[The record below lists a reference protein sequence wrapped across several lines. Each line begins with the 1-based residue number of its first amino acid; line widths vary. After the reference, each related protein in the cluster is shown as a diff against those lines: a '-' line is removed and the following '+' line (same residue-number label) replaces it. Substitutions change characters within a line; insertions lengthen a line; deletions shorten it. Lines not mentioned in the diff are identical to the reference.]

1 MAPANGSSKPRKAA
15 PAAAGDAPVAPAAAA
30 TTSKPAQKKP
40 VVPALPLPY
49 VKRQA
54 AAASASASASTNASK
69 PESNGDETKPQG
81 KQHKPKTSKSRKDEN
96 SKSAAAEPAS
106 ETPNNVTN
114 GSESAAPSQAQTNPV
129 LAPNQQS
136 HSPSTASPSRGS
148 TEAAATA
155 IEIKQEESGASGHS
169 SAPVGI
175 TEQRSSKSGEWHR
188 HAISANRCSDSNS
201 DVIAAN
207 ATNNKGLKPRPP
219 PALSPTRYHMPP
231 PFQPG
236 NRMPGMHANDDGHR
250 GPRPPALNG
259 HAHVHHQAHPSSSSL
274 HLGGF
279 QESQSSSPAPPHSG
293 GIAPPPGM
301 PFPGGRQPFVGP
313 GANGFPPM
321 MPYGP
326 DMMPVSTFDNYG
338 RPPMA
343 YAPPESYHPYRN
355 NYHPS
360 APHSF
365 HDSHSSMEEFNQQQ
379 YGGRGPMRNGGPPAE
394 EQQMQGN
401 PGRMFVP
408 PDFHRMLPNPAIPPQ
423 MMPPSDDAD
432 HLAAYAQQQFGNL
445 ALSDCCLELR
455 YLDDRAPPV
464 RIAGHRFMLNR
475 SAALAALMRQQ
486 ILSPSPPDRSQQ
498 TVLIETN
505 SKWIRSDSFYMA
517 AQRLY
522 GMPLLQYPGPRNHQL
537 DSGELTDAGSN
548 VEQLDFALSYAAAG
562 HLIGWAPVTKRGCE
576 VATQL
581 IDWQTVERVLEFALD
596 GHCDVGTH
604 DTFRYGE
611 GSQIILDAVVTFIV
625 HNFPSTFEL
634 DTEVITP
641 VQYARLPIHP
651 PPPSRPTEA
660 SAASLADEKPVV
672 QLGKGRRSQKLA
684 NIQFGDL
691 TLTES
696 NPASATETPKA
707 TRPAQP
713 VSHAVLSRILLNIP
727 FTQLKMILESSGSG
741 NVNGWANAESRYR
754 IVKSAVDERE
764 ARRVKA
770 VEAVSDGRVPG
781 ARELRASLRAPEPR
795 DMPQWGA
802 LGWHEEMLPY
812 GNPDGPSL
820 GRKWAPLSA
829 PQGGP
834 VADYP

>member
-15 PAAAGDAPVAPAAAA
+15 PAAARDTPVAPAAAA

-54 AAASASASASTNASK
+54 AAAPAPTQASK
-69 PESNGDETKPQG
+69 PESNGDETKPHG
-81 KQHKPKTSKSRKDEN
+81 KQHKPKTSKSRKDES
-96 SKSAAAEPAS
+96 SKAAAAEPAS
-106 ETPNNVTN
+106 ENPDNVTN

-136 HSPSTASPSRGS
+136 HSPSTASLSRGS

-155 IEIKQEESGASGHS
+155 IEIKQEESGASGYS

-175 TEQRSSKSGEWHR
+175 TEQRSSKS
-188 HAISANRCSDSNS
+188 
-201 DVIAAN
+201 AAN
-207 ATNNKGLKPRPP
+207 AANNKGPKPRPP

-274 HLGGF
+274 HFGGF

-401 PGRMFVP
+401 PGRMFAP
-408 PDFHRMLPNPAIPPQ
+408 PDFHRMMPNPAIPPQ

-432 HLAAYAQQQFGNL
+432 HLAAYAQHQFGNPE
-445 ALSDCCLELR
+445 LSDCCLELR

-475 SAALAALMRQQ
+475 SAVLASLLRQQ

-548 VEQLDFALSYAAAG
+548 VQQLDFALSYAAAG

-611 GSQIILDAVVTFIV
+611 GSKIILDAVVTFIV

-651 PPPSRPTEA
+651 PPPSRSTAQA
-660 SAASLADEKPVV
+660 SAALIADEKPVV
-672 QLGKGRRSQKLA
+672 QLGKGRRSQKLT

-707 TRPAQP
+707 SRPAQP

-764 ARRVKA
+764 VRRVRA

-781 ARELRASLRAPEPR
+781 AGELRASLRAPEPR

-834 VADYP
+834 VTDYP

>member
-15 PAAAGDAPVAPAAAA
+15 PAAAGDTPVAPAAAA

-54 AAASASASASTNASK
+54 AAAPAPTQASK
-69 PESNGDETKPQG
+69 PESNGDETKPHG
-81 KQHKPKTSKSRKDEN
+81 KQHKPKTSKSRKDES
-96 SKSAAAEPAS
+96 SKAAAAEPAS
-106 ETPNNVTN
+106 ENPDNVTN

-136 HSPSTASPSRGS
+136 HSPSTASLSRGS

-155 IEIKQEESGASGHS
+155 IEIKQEESGASGYS

-175 TEQRSSKSGEWHR
+175 TEQRSSKS
-188 HAISANRCSDSNS
+188 
-201 DVIAAN
+201 AAN
-207 ATNNKGLKPRPP
+207 AANNKGPKPRPP

-274 HLGGF
+274 HFGGF

-401 PGRMFVP
+401 PGRMFAP
-408 PDFHRMLPNPAIPPQ
+408 PDFHRMMPNPAIPPQ

-432 HLAAYAQQQFGNL
+432 HLAAYAQHQFGNPE
-445 ALSDCCLELR
+445 LSDCCLELR

-475 SAALAALMRQQ
+475 SAVLASLLRQQ

-548 VEQLDFALSYAAAG
+548 VQQLDFALSYAAAG

-611 GSQIILDAVVTFIV
+611 GSKIILDAVVTFIV

-651 PPPSRPTEA
+651 PPPSRSTAQA
-660 SAASLADEKPVV
+660 SAALIADEKPVV
-672 QLGKGRRSQKLA
+672 QLGKGRRSQKLT

-707 TRPAQP
+707 SRPAQP

-764 ARRVKA
+764 VRRVRA

-781 ARELRASLRAPEPR
+781 AGELRASLRAPEPR

-834 VADYP
+834 VTDYP